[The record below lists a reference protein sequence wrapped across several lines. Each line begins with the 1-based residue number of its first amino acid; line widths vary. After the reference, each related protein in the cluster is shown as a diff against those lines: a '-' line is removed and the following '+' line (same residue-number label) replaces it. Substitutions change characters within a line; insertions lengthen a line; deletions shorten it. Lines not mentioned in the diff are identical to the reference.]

1 MTPYLDA
8 LQYYLRQNV
17 VHQIAIVPKYTSQRT
32 VFRDNVDS
40 IEVPSADI
48 FLYNKCNAGGG
59 RRGLAC
65 ISMTIVDGHGAA
77 ILSNSSTNT
86 SVPKGGTKS
95 KKHQQD
101 LETLKSYIQVR
112 QVVQVNINALVIY
125 SFRALEN

>member
-1 MTPYLDA
+1 MNPDVASYLEA

-17 VHQIAIVPKYTSQRT
+17 VHQIANVPKYTSMRT

-77 ILSNSSTNT
+77 ILS
-86 SVPKGGTKS
+86 
-95 KKHQQD
+95 
-101 LETLKSYIQVR
+101 R
-112 QVVQVNINALVIY
+112 
-125 SFRALEN
+125 